1 MSWAQAEERF
11 ATKFQGYESRPP
23 QRSLATTIE
32 QALEE
37 GAHLAAQAPCGTGKS
52 YAAQVTAIDYA
63 KYTGR
68 PVVLATATKAL
79 QDQYIRDAEDLQEL
93 YEPFRFAV
101 VKGRSNYVCL
111 AKLDELTPQD
121 LEVDREA
128 LWTELKETGASGDF
142 DQLTVAITPYDKGKL
157 STSSEE
163 CPGAGDCPFGTVC
176 LAERAKARAQESHVV
191 IANHA
196 LLVTDAILKGVAGP
210 DSPVGTALLPDYSAV
225 IVDEAHELE
234 EYTTGTLGSKLTE
247 RSLTRLAND
256 IADFMEESA
265 YVAAAVRPVA
275 ALFGALEDQMPAGE
289 NGRPA

>member
-111 AKLDELTPQD
+111 AKLDELTKP
-121 LEVDREA
+121 
-128 LWTELKETGASGDF
+128 
-142 DQLTVAITPYDKGKL
+142 
-157 STSSEE
+157 
-163 CPGAGDCPFGTVC
+163 
-176 LAERAKARAQESHVV
+176 
-191 IANHA
+191 
-196 LLVTDAILKGVAGP
+196 
-210 DSPVGTALLPDYSAV
+210 
-225 IVDEAHELE
+225 
-234 EYTTGTLGSKLTE
+234 TLGFPAE
-247 RSLTRLAND
+247 LAPLFPMIQHGGTTING
-256 IADFMEESA
+256 ESA
-265 YVAAAVRPVA
+265 PIAPFVPSKPGDHY
-275 ALFGALEDQMPAGE
+275 
-289 NGRPA
+289 